1 MNPLPSSRPAPPRA
15 VEPRTPSESRR
26 ASPFPRIDWRPLAV
40 YAAVLALCWFAVL
53 IYENQRIIAR
63 QKREISSL
71 QALLRSLES
80 EQRELAF
87 VRRSLLAREPY
98 FYIKSLREDWGFRRR
113 GETDVL
119 SLPVRR
125 HIAGGV
131 PVYRLAESSAGR
143 SRSEASA
150 LLVLFA
156 AATFAALLFLMLL
169 SMLGR
174 PRRSDPVEEMKRIL
188 DSAPSPPS
196 PA

>member
-1 MNPLPSSRPAPPRA
+1 MNPPPSGRPAPPRA
-15 VEPRTPSESRR
+15 VEPRPQPESRR
-26 ASPFPRIDWRPLAV
+26 ASPFPRIDWRSLTIYV
-40 YAAVLALCWFAVL
+40 AVLALCWFGVL
-53 IYENQRIIAR
+53 IYENQRIIAW

-71 QALLRSLES
+71 KALLRSLES
-80 EQRELAF
+80 EQKELAF
-87 VRRSLLAREPY
+87 IRRSLLAREPY

-119 SLPVRR
+119 SLPVRK

-188 DSAPSPPS
+188 EAAPPPPS